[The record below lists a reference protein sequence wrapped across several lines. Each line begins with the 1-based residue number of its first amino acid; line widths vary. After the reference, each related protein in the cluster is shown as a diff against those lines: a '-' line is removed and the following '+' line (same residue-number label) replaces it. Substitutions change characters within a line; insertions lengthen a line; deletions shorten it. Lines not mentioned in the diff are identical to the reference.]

1 MKNTKIVNGVN
12 ILQFV
17 NLKEKDKKFGSLQDL
32 IREGLVTDYK
42 FIYTKPTDK
51 ENKKYISTRIIK
63 LDLYNGLVTTA
74 NGRRYRILNEIDV
87 NPKKGWEFSQSF
99 FFSEV
104 ISITNKSYVEI
115 WTLVWYNNCGEKIWD
130 VYFIV
135 T

>member
-87 NPKKGWEFSQSF
+87 NPKKG
-99 FFSEV
+99 
-104 ISITNKSYVEI
+104 
-115 WTLVWYNNCGEKIWD
+115 
-130 VYFIV
+130 
-135 T
+135 